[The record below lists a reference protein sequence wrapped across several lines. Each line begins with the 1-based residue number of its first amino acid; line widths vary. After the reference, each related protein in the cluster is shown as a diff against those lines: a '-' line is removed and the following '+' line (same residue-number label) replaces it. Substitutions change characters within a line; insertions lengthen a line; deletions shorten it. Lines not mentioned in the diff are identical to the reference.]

1 MYLSFFILSFS
12 ENDAFISLKAQT
24 KIWIH
29 ALQPGFF
36 YKQASG
42 SGEDEYRMQGAYDD
56 DNDDNADGGQLA
68 QFDNKTSAQVT

>member
-1 MYLSFFILSFS
+1 MLF
-12 ENDAFISLKAQT
+12 NRD
-24 KIWIH
+24 
-29 ALQPGFF
+29 FF

-42 SGEDEYRMQGAYDD
+42 SGEDEYRMQGTYED

>member
-1 MYLSFFILSFS
+1 MTRSFLWKHKQKFEFMLF
-12 ENDAFISLKAQT
+12 NRD
-24 KIWIH
+24 
-29 ALQPGFF
+29 FF

-42 SGEDEYRMQGAYDD
+42 SGEDDYRMQGAYDD